1 MNTKAGKRTARFR
14 MQTVENAG
22 DNITLIF
29 DDHNLSPLSFNAETG
44 RSGAEKHTRSSRRSS
59 TRKRRKVD
67 VHHRVRGL

>member
-44 RSGAEKHTRSSRRSS
+44 RSGPEKHPRSSRRSS
-59 TRKRRKVD
+59 NEEAKE
-67 VHHRVRGL
+67 G